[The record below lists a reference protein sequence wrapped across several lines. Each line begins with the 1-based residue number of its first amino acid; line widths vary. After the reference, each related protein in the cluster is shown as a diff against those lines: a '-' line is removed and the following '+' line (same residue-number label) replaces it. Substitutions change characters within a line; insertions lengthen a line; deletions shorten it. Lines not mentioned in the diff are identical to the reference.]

1 MRSSGWKTALETI
14 AANTK
19 PTIIEHRGEGNN
31 GIDPQL
37 LASMQ
42 EHWHRAELQ
51 LAEKLSEMQ
60 QKVRVRTTGNQCNRP
75 MWLFYLSTAWV
86 SLA

>member
-1 MRSSGWKTALETI
+1 MIIGEVPIDDMFLNIRSSGWKTALETI

-31 GIDPQL
+31 GVDPQL

-42 EHWHRAELQ
+42 DHWHRAELQ
-51 LAEKLSEMQ
+51 LAEKLQEMQ
-60 QKVRVRTTGNQCNRP
+60 QKVCFIGLWAV
-75 MWLFYLSTAWV
+75 L
-86 SLA
+86 